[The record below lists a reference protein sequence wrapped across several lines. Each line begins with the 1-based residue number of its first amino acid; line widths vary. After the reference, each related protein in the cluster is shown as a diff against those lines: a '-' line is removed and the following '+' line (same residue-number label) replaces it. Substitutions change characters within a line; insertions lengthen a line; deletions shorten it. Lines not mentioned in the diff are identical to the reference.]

1 VTNALAPIS
10 LAPGEYRI
18 YTDVK
23 LAQPVITEAPASVD
37 ELMVSAFE
45 LKVFPNP
52 AQQSVNLG
60 FAALSIEPYDILLLN
75 EAGQVVVQKR
85 GTTAIGSN
93 QIDFNLETLPAGSYH
108 FLVKVGNAMA
118 NEGFIKVE

>member
-1 VTNALAPIS
+1 V
-10 LAPGEYRI
+10 E
-18 YTDVK
+18 
-23 LAQPVITEAPASVD
+23 
-37 ELMVSAFE
+37 ELLVSAFE

-60 FAALSIEPYDILLLN
+60 FTSLSIEPYDILLLN
-75 EAGQVVVQKR
+75 EAGHVVVQKR
-85 GTTAIGSN
+85 GTTAIGNN
-93 QIDFNLETLPAGSYH
+93 QIDFNLEILSAGSYH